1 MKRRALLLLLLVLL
15 ALPLFSLPERPSVT
29 PPTAPTSFTINVKN
43 ADSWSIPIKIAV
55 LLTFLSLLPTI
66 LIVLTAFTRIVI
78 SFHFLRQAMGSGE
91 TPPNQVIVGLS
102 LFLTLFVMTPTFNA
116 IYQEAYVPY
125 EQGKINETEALNKS
139 AGPLKTFMLGQ
150 TREKD
155 LEFMINLSKS
165 PRPKN
170 RSEVGLT
177 VLIPSFILSEIKTGF
192 EIGFL
197 IYIPFLIIDIV
208 VASILV
214 SLGMVFLP
222 PVMVS
227 LPFKVILFIIADGWT
242 LLIGA
247 LVKSFGG

>member
-1 MKRRALLLLLLVLL
+1 MAKR
-15 ALPLFSLPERPSVT
+15 
-29 PPTAPTSFTINVKN
+29 TAE
-43 ADSWSIPIKIAV
+43 
-55 LLTFLSLLPTI
+55 
-66 LIVLTAFTRIVI
+66 
-78 SFHFLRQAMGSGE
+78 LRQAYD
-91 TPPNQVIVGLS
+91 QVRLVIDAMPAGVVVIDARDHRILDINPAGL
-102 LFLTLFVMTPTFNA
+102 A
-116 IYQEAYVPY
+116 
-125 EQGKINETEALNKS
+125 
-139 AGPLKTFMLGQ
+139 MLGQ

>member
-1 MKRRALLLLLLVLL
+1 M
-15 ALPLFSLPERPSVT
+15 
-29 PPTAPTSFTINVKN
+29 
-43 ADSWSIPIKIAV
+43 
-55 LLTFLSLLPTI
+55 
-66 LIVLTAFTRIVI
+66 
-78 SFHFLRQAMGSGE
+78 
-91 TPPNQVIVGLS
+91 
-102 LFLTLFVMTPTFNA
+102 
-116 IYQEAYVPY
+116 
-125 EQGKINETEALNKS
+125 
-139 AGPLKTFMLGQ
+139 
-150 TREKD
+150 
-155 LEFMINLSKS
+155 
-165 PRPKN
+165 
-170 RSEVGLT
+170 
-177 VLIPSFILSEIKTGF
+177 IPSFILSEIKTGF

>member
-125 EQGKINETEALNKS
+125 EQGKINETEALNKA
-139 AGPLKTFMLGQ
+139 AGPLKTLMLGQ

>member
-1 MKRRALLLLLLVLL
+1 
-15 ALPLFSLPERPSVT
+15 
-29 PPTAPTSFTINVKN
+29 
-43 ADSWSIPIKIAV
+43 
-55 LLTFLSLLPTI
+55 
-66 LIVLTAFTRIVI
+66 
-78 SFHFLRQAMGSGE
+78 
-91 TPPNQVIVGLS
+91 
-102 LFLTLFVMTPTFNA
+102 
-116 IYQEAYVPY
+116 
-125 EQGKINETEALNKS
+125 
-139 AGPLKTFMLGQ
+139 MLGQ